1 MPPRGSSQLAQEA
14 LRCLQRVSQEAP
26 AAVPGEAV
34 AQLDAAAR
42 ALLAHTLQH
51 CVQGNADHTIMV
63 PSGMHTLVWDA
74 AGVEDP
80 TPRGIS

>member
-1 MPPRGSSQLAQEA
+1 MPPRESSKLAQEA
-14 LRCLQRVSQEAP
+14 LHCLQRVSQEAP
-26 AAVPGEAV
+26 AVPGEAV

-51 CVQGNADHTIMV
+51 CVPGNADHTVMV
-63 PSGMHTLVWDA
+63 PSGMHTLEGDA
-74 AGVEDP
+74 GGVEDP